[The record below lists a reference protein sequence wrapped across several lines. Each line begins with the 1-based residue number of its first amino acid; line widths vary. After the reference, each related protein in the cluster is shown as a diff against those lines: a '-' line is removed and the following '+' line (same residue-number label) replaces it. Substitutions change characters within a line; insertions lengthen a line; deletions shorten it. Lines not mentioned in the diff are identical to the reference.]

1 MYNKVHGQNNG
12 FVSYSLY
19 RGDLSVDKETPGP
32 VIQLLKAIIRATFK
46 CESSGTKFKLL
57 SNPFLQKCPYPEQL
71 QVVPFPLPQN
81 LCSSLVS
88 TSIVQCPFSML

>member
-19 RGDLSVDKETPGP
+19 RGDLSIDKETPGP

-57 SNPFLQKCPYPEQL
+57 SIHFYRNAHTQSNCKWSHS
-71 QVVPFPLPQN
+71 
-81 LCSSLVS
+81 LCLRTCAAVWSQHL
-88 TSIVQCPFSML
+88 